1 MTVMSE
7 VLPSKPP
14 LFALV
19 FEIYSIM
26 RSKTEHVSERVRRIN
41 PTTDKFFCSDHR
53 RSGPDR
59 DTVEQ
64 MFEFLD
70 MRDYIRPHERPQ

>member
-1 MTVMSE
+1 MTVTS
-7 VLPSKPP
+7 LSFLRGRP

-26 RSKTEHVSERVRRIN
+26 RSNAEHVSERVRRIN
-41 PTTDKFFCSDHR
+41 PATDKF
-53 RSGPDR
+53 RSGGRRRGPKR

-70 MRDYIRPHERPQ
+70 LRDYIRAHERPQ